1 VDATGRLDNLS
12 LNGTTQTLTDIAPTA
27 SGTQAENTIE
37 MVVMIFG
44 GEYDI
49 ACKEHLRAD
58 LQRLTDVQDVVLDFT
73 DVTYI
78 DSTILVELIRMN
90 QIRSSKGYE
99 RETIVVQNQNLK
111 RLFTVLN
118 LQDVFHFVPGLEHVV
133 QKNEQPIGLDY
144 ASCGKHASSSG
155 DHI

>member
-1 VDATGRLDNLS
+1 VDATGCKIS
-12 LNGTTQTLTDIAPTA
+12 PTA
-27 SGTQAENTIE
+27 RATQAENTIE

-99 RETIVVQNQNLK
+99 RETIVVQNRNLK
-111 RLFTVLN
+111 RLFTLLN